1 MPREVRMLTLIG
13 HEGMHFELLI
23 GYAPIMGPGLSG
35 PKLLTKSPASWT
47 RARTRARA
55 RACARVHA
63 HARAPNM
70 METVKNLRV
79 GPSSEN
85 WPGVC
90 RESFFD

>member
-1 MPREVRMLTLIG
+1 M
-13 HEGMHFELLI
+13 

-35 PKLLTKSPASWT
+35 PKLLNKSPGSWR
-47 RARTRARA
+47 RARTR
-55 RACARVHA
+55 A

-85 WPGVC
+85 LGPGYAEG
-90 RESFFD
+90 RFLIDDNQKLKMHPLR